1 MENRKFKDDLMVKI
15 GVEASSVMTIEDA
28 NVFISK
34 WILDCR
40 CNDDY
45 KFLKLC
51 LDMIVNSYLSK
62 RYSYEI
68 TGQLSEQKEYE
79 LRKSFNKDHEKF
91 TALYYLIDAEW
102 SLYRVRLQATADY
115 TEKQMQQEIID
126 NFSKLFP
133 QYTFIKKEYRV
144 PSGRIDILAKD
155 KNNDDVI
162 IELKLNKKN
171 PNRQLLDYENYFNNP
186 TLIGITQEKL
196 SDKIKKTNIIYYTY
210 DNESKE
216 IEKY

>member
-1 MENRKFKDDLMVKI
+1 MENKKFNDNLMIKI
-15 GVEASSVMTIEDA
+15 VIEASSVMTVEDT
-28 NVFISK
+28 NVFVSK

-62 RYSYEI
+62 RYSYEV
-68 TGQLSEQKEYE
+68 TGQLSEEKENE

-91 TALYYLIDAEW
+91 AALYYLIDAEW
-102 SLYRVRLQATADY
+102 SLYRTRLQDTADY

-133 QYTFIKKEYRV
+133 EYIFVKREYRI
-144 PSGRIDILAKD
+144 PSGRIDILARD
-155 KNNDDVI
+155 RNNNDVV
-162 IELKLNKKN
+162 IELKLHKNN
-171 PNRQLLDYENYFNNP
+171 PNRQLLDYENYFTNP

-196 SDKIKKTNIIYYTY
+196 SNKIKRENIIYYIY
-210 DNESKE
+210 DNEKKE
-216 IEKY
+216 IKKY